1 MNQIDKNREL
11 IIDLLKSTKREGIDD
26 VIGFLCTSDFF
37 TAPASTRFHSCHE
50 GGLAEHSLNVY
61 KALCNKLDVQ
71 TLYGEYKQDTL
82 IIAALLHDIC
92 KANFYKVEMRN
103 TKQNGV
109 WVQVP
114 YYTVDDK
121 SPLGHGEKSV
131 MILQSY
137 IKLTKDELYAIRWHM
152 GFSEVKENY
161 NSVGAAFKQY
171 PLALALHEADLE
183 ATYLLEENE

>member
-1 MNQIDKNREL
+1 MSELREEF
-11 IIDLLKSTKREGIDD
+11 IELLRSTKREGIEE

-50 GGLAEHSLNVY
+50 GGLAEHSMNVY
-61 KALCNKLDVQ
+61 KRLKDKILDDNYFGVYQ
-71 TLYGEYKQDTL
+71 EDT
-82 IIAALLHDIC
+82 IIISALLHDIC
-92 KANFYKVEMRN
+92 KANFYIVEMRN
-103 TKQNGV
+103 AKKNGV

-131 MILQSY
+131 IILQGY
-137 IKLTKDELYAIRWHM
+137 MKLTKEEIYAIRWHM

-161 NSVGAAFKQY
+161 GSVGKAFKEY

-183 ATYLLEENE
+183 ATYLLESEE